1 MFVSLRGWRQKDPES
16 VSQAYLVSSDK
27 EREVGGIIL
36 QNIKVWMATEES
48 HYCLPSDLLPLRH
61 MHIHALV

>member
-27 EREVGGIIL
+27 ERGG
-36 QNIKVWMATEES
+36 
-48 HYCLPSDLLPLRH
+48 D
-61 MHIHALV
+61 HIAKHKGMDGN